1 MGKFK
6 RITIENRSF
15 EREPLQAGCLFH
27 AITGILPVQR
37 EINVKSGADHEGP
50 SLKQII
56 EIGARSDL
64 RRTWLI

>member
-1 MGKFK
+1 MLRLG
-6 RITIENRSF
+6 
-15 EREPLQAGCLFH
+15 
-27 AITGILPVQR
+27 QR
-37 EINVKSGADHEGP
+37 PFGP